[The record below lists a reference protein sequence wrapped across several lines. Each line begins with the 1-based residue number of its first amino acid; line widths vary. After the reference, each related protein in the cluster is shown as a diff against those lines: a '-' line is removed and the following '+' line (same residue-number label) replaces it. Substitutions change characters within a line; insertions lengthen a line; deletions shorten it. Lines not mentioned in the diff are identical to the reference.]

1 MHRIYPL
8 SFYRF
13 IRSFSSIIRMF
24 LVFWFHARIED
35 ARIPTVLQ
43 LQLRRCTAASASIAA
58 SVVRVLNVTKEKV
71 KKNGHFSIFLR
82 TKNSEK
88 TFKSVSQRT
97 KQVASVCWHSYDNL
111 RYPKCDGEVEKNDS
125 KGEKAAA
132 ISLIY
137 ALHLIFVSFE
147 FWTSYRIISI
157 YLDMII
163 FQKFHW
169 QINGC
174 WKSSKSEV
182 HSNRCYVRRI
192 LRYILRIWPIPN
204 FNWLTSRISK
214 ELFPRWID
222 SKKRWRL
229 KRNAWVSSIVVT
241 FSRLCTRF
249 FQLSHHV
256 PD

>member
-1 MHRIYPL
+1 
-8 SFYRF
+8 
-13 IRSFSSIIRMF
+13 MF
-24 LVFWFHARIED
+24 LVFWFHAGIED

-43 LQLRRCTAASASIAA
+43 LQLRRCTAACASIAA

-111 RYPKCDGEVEKNDS
+111 RYPKCDGEVEKNES

-147 FWTSYRIISI
+147 F
-157 YLDMII
+157 
-163 FQKFHW
+163 
-169 QINGC
+169 
-174 WKSSKSEV
+174 
-182 HSNRCYVRRI
+182 
-192 LRYILRIWPIPN
+192 
-204 FNWLTSRISK
+204 
-214 ELFPRWID
+214 
-222 SKKRWRL
+222 
-229 KRNAWVSSIVVT
+229 
-241 FSRLCTRF
+241 
-249 FQLSHHV
+249 
-256 PD
+256 